1 MEGDEEPAMRDAL
14 AVLQDVVQL
23 CAVMRGET
31 DSCSFTSMC
40 SDCFT
45 GIAMQHLCSPTPGDS
60 APSRLLLPVLGQLG
74 GGDGGGGSSSSSGG
88 GTLQMPIFSCT
99 DPDSTL

>member
-1 MEGDEEPAMRDAL
+1 MEGDEDPATRDAL

-45 GIAMQHLCSPTPGDS
+45 GIAMQHLHQVLLCSRPATRTAD
-60 APSRLLLPVLGQLG
+60 PVA
-74 GGDGGGGSSSSSGG
+74 
-88 GTLQMPIFSCT
+88 
-99 DPDSTL
+99 